1 MRFYQRRSMMG
12 DVFTVAECIIS
23 WKAELQ
29 DIIAISTIEVEYM
42 AAVEASEEA
51 LWLRGLI
58 ETFSIMQDSVRVYFQ
73 QSKCYSSC

>member
-1 MRFYQRRSMMG
+1 MG
-12 DVFTVAECIIS
+12 YMFTIAECVIS